1 MNATQYPAE
10 VEVRFGESVVPSRV
24 EVAKRYAALT
34 LPGVDARF
42 YSRPQFVERSQEINE
57 ENL

>member
-1 MNATQYPAE
+1 MNYAAE
-10 VEVRFGESVVPSRV
+10 IEVRFGESVVQSRV